1 VRDDPHVAVRH
12 DDGSEPLAGFVV
24 GVRGRWDRW
33 NRGVA
38 RPQPEVRQVTITPD
52 GKHAYVTNS
61 GDGTV
66 PVITTAT
73 GAVSPPITVGNH
85 PIRVAITPDGKHAYV
100 ANFADGTV
108 SVITKATGAVSP
120 PISVGNGSGGGGDHA

>member
-1 VRDDPHVAVRH
+1 MA
-12 DDGSEPLAGFVV
+12 
-24 GVRGRWDRW
+24 
-33 NRGVA
+33 
-38 RPQPEVRQVTITPD
+38 ITPD

-66 PVITTAT
+66 SVITTAT
-73 GAVSPPITVGNH
+73 GAVSAPITVGNH

-108 SVITKATGAVSP
+108 SVITTATGAVSP
-120 PISVGNGSGGGGDHA
+120 PSPSARKRAGWRSPLTASTPT